1 MGADLIYFH
10 GRLTNFFNTT
20 ISSILATETFNSVEG
35 TARKQISKL
44 ASNFGL
50 QYDILLNEKRIL
62 TFGATYQPDV
72 NLRPNMTRVIYSTNI
87 GSAAVVD
94 SVGKENFYLP
104 HMYNLGLSFQSMRFS
119 ASVDYSSQLWSGSRN
134 VDDVLNSIEF
144 KNSQYF
150 KVGFQYTPNPGD
162 ARRVLNRWSYRLG
175 FRFGDYYM
183 KINEHNIYDKAIT
196 AGVGIPLRSA
206 FMGTS
211 AINVGVEFGWRGRTQ
226 DGMIGT
232 RQFRMVQEKYF
243 KISVG
248 LSLFGEDD
256 WFKRFKYQ

>member
-1 MGADLIYFH
+1 MLEREMSFRLSSGLGVQVTKRLSLGADLIYFH

-62 TFGATYQPDV
+62 TFGATYQPEV

-150 KVGFQYTPNPGD
+150 KVGFQYTPNPGM
-162 ARRVLNRWSYRLG
+162 L
-175 FRFGDYYM
+175 
-183 KINEHNIYDKAIT
+183 
-196 AGVGIPLRSA
+196 VG
-206 FMGTS
+206 
-211 AINVGVEFGWRGRTQ
+211 
-226 DGMIGT
+226 
-232 RQFRMVQEKYF
+232 Y
-243 KISVG
+243 
-248 LSLFGEDD
+248 
-256 WFKRFKYQ
+256 